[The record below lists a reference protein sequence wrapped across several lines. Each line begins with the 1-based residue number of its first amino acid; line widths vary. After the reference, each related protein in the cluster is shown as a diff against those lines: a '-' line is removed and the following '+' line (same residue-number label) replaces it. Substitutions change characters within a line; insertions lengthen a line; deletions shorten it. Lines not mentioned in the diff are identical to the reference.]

1 MPQLASRTRN
11 AQVRGWITWQHR
23 LNMRSFTTTSS
34 SASLKQGLDQNISW
48 IWILLPCRSSKASFR
63 PQRSR
68 SCLELTRSEKEMKG
82 GSAGT
87 CKNMQQEQ
95 KWMCIHPFAACA
107 DLPQDHAAGFGTS
120 FSTCDEGRTRWVK
133 VRSSQPESH
142 SALLRDTG
150 GSLYVHVLLLWQH
163 VGNSTKYMFKA
174 FNIESLNFTVIVLV
188 WCHSSTT
195 VAPSKTRPS
204 RCLFRCYSRSCGN
217 RSCLRANGRLLAE
230 IDGLTSNLFI
240 IILLHIILHMVASFF
255 AYTLHLITFDRIF
268 VTSYYIRLHFFT
280 PHEVLLHLTISPYIL
295 LHFVPPLCPHLHFA
309 KSPYLHLITSYYI
322 SYVFFQGVFNFTS
335 LKVGSSSALQTSWW
349 EDGARW
355 HCQQGSA
362 LQHEPI
368 FGLAYWCIIQ
378 FMDPRTSE
386 VISALNMELAFSFYL
401 FGACVIVWQC
411 DPLLGKSDSDR
422 MRTTTISCALKV
434 ALESTDADEEHPDKR
449 ADWIALNINFPQICR
464 SFVSLRWFSI
474 DEETSTWS
482 ITDWLSRNA
491 WRWVA
496 LVILA

>member
-1 MPQLASRTRN
+1 ML
-11 AQVRGWITWQHR
+11 H
-23 LNMRSFTTTSS
+23 LTTSDCIFS
-34 SASLKQGLDQNISW
+34 HL
-48 IWILLPCRSSKASFR
+48 
-63 PQRSR
+63 
-68 SCLELTRSEKEMKG
+68 MK
-82 GSAGT
+82 
-87 CKNMQQEQ
+87 C
-95 KWMCIHPFAACA
+95 CYI
-107 DLPQDHAAGFGTS
+107 
-120 FSTCDEGRTRWVK
+120 
-133 VRSSQPESH
+133 
-142 SALLRDTG
+142 
-150 GSLYVHVLLLWQH
+150 SLYLL
-163 VGNSTKYMFKA
+163 
-174 FNIESLNFTVIVLV
+174 
-188 WCHSSTT
+188 
-195 VAPSKTRPS
+195 
-204 RCLFRCYSRSCGN
+204 
-217 RSCLRANGRLLAE
+217 
-230 IDGLTSNLFI
+230 
-240 IILLHIILHMVASFF
+240 
-255 AYTLHLITFDRIF
+255 
-268 VTSYYIRLHFFT
+268 TSYYILFHLS
-280 PHEVLLHLTISPYIL
+280 VLICILLNLLTYIL
-295 LHFVPPLCPHLHFA
+295 
-309 KSPYLHLITSYYI
+309 LHLITSYYI

-386 VISALNMELAFSFYL
+386 VISALNMELAFGFYL
-401 FGACVIVWQC
+401 FGAGVIVWQC